1 MTNNRINVKGSINNS
16 FIQQATDNS
25 TQSIV
30 QTVNPDYSKFLST
43 LLEIKDLSNSNSF
56 HKEFDTNATKT
67 KMLIDKAI
75 ILIKEKQEPKKVI
88 PQIVRLKEMAS
99 NVGSGIIATGICK
112 LLEQLL

>member
-43 LLEIKDLSNSNSF
+43 LLEIKDLSNSF
-56 HKEFDTNATKT
+56 HKEFDTNATET